1 MTTKLSTGLR
11 NDMLVTDGL
20 RQLLAA
26 GFVKIYAGTEP
37 ATADAAIDGGSGL
50 VGKVTVGNDGT
61 TGLTF
66 ASTASNGVIQKDA
79 SDVWST
85 TALLSTTMTF
95 FRFCV
100 GADTGSGVSGAG
112 NYRIQG
118 TIGPDMSFDVY
129 RPNPTV
135 TSGDTITLN
144 SFQIQLPLA

>member
-1 MTTKLSTGLR
+1 MAAKISSQFANAFLA
-11 NDMLVTDGL
+11 TDSL
-20 RQLLAA
+20 KTLLDL
-26 GFVKIYAGTEP
+26 GFIYLYNGIIP